1 MGEHR
6 EKSSGFLFLGG
17 PLLSSRLGRGWCGAL
32 GDSTRLGLSE
42 DLRLLNNGGGLYKE
56 ISKGVDLQFFFSFVQ
71 RETHGSG
78 SLGLARLARVGLG
91 LSGGLLCNRLLSS
104 GLGSRLGN
112 LLRGGLLGDS
122 GLGGSLL

>member
-1 MGEHR
+1 MA
-6 EKSSGFLFLGG
+6 
-17 PLLSSRLGRGWCGAL
+17 GAY
-32 GDSTRLGLSE
+32 E
-42 DLRLLNNGGGLYKE
+42 E
-56 ISKGVDLQFFFSFVQ
+56 ISKRVNFLEGGRGV
-71 RETHGSG
+71 RGETHGSR
-78 SLGLARLARVGLG
+78 SLGLARFARVGLG